1 MAHPMTNKNP
11 MKTKLTSI
19 VICALAAA
27 VLLLAAADRV
37 SASDE
42 SEVRAAIQRVFD
54 QLKSGQYEAVYDGLP
69 SSTRARITKDR
80 FVSALRRTQNLY
92 QLDRIEI
99 GAIRVS
105 GNIAV
110 ADTTMYAHLG
120 KPFDT
125 DGKLVVQQYLISEVY
140 GQWAVATGNKVVIAK
155 FLNANPSFA
164 RKFPIKKPRAFIN
177 RDGAWIEIPFGQRGQ

>member
-1 MAHPMTNKNP
+1 MAHPKKKNKL
-11 MKTKLTSI
+11 MKNKRASSVVCL
-19 VICALAAA
+19 LAIS
-27 VLLLAAADRV
+27 VFLLLFPPRT

-42 SEVRAAIQRVFD
+42 SDVRTAIQRVFD
-54 QLKSGQYEAVYDGLP
+54 QLKAGQYDALYDGLP

-80 FVSALRRTQNLY
+80 FVAALRRTQNLY

-99 GAIRVS
+99 GAVRVS

-140 GQWAVATGNKVVIAK
+140 GQWAVATGNKVVISK

-164 RKFPIKKPRAFIN
+164 RKFRIQKPRAFIN
-177 RDGAWIEIPFGQRGQ
+177 QNGNWVEVPFDQRAK

>member
-1 MAHPMTNKNP
+1 MHQSPVKDQMKNKF
-11 MKTKLTSI
+11 SAFI
-19 VICALAAA
+19 VCAVAAA
-27 VLLLAAADRV
+27 VLVLTSTIQA
-37 SASDE
+37 SPSDE
-42 SEVRAAIQRVFD
+42 SDVRAAIQRVFD
-54 QLKSGQYEAVYDGLP
+54 QLKSAQYEALYDGLP

-105 GNIAV
+105 GTIAV

-125 DGKLVVQQYLISEVY
+125 DGKLVVQQYLVSEVY
-140 GQWAVATGNKVVIAK
+140 GQWSVATGNKAVISR

-177 RDGAWIEIPFGQRGQ
+177 RDGNWIEVPFGQR

>member
-1 MAHPMTNKNP
+1 MKNKY
-11 MKTKLTSI
+11 TSLI
-19 VICALAAA
+19 VSVLIAA
-27 VLLLAAADRV
+27 VLLVMPAGRV

-42 SEVRAAIQRVFD
+42 SEVRSAIQRVFD
-54 QLKSGQYEAVYDGLP
+54 QLKAGQYDALYDGLP

-99 GAIRVS
+99 GTIRVS

-140 GQWAVATGNKVVIAK
+140 GQWAVATGNKVVISK

-164 RKFPIKKPRAFIN
+164 RKFPIRKPRAFIN
-177 RDGAWIEIPFGQRGQ
+177 RDGQWVEIPFGQAGK